1 MAGIEVRI
9 MTEIASLTSGSAFFA
24 SAKWPLIAGLG
35 AAIIAAGCSA
45 DVTRFSGPGFSLN
58 ASEDR
63 ASLIPP
69 EALSSG
75 GTSNLSDMTP
85 STGYSGGG
93 GAATANIQTAALPA
107 ASGYSDNYN
116 PRREPARDNNYAAAS
131 PSQPPQQD
139 YDRRSRADEKLEKGE
154 AITVERGDTLYGLS
168 RQHGVSVAELMTV
181 NGLDDSK
188 LKIGQ
193 TLYLPSGASVRS
205 ARSSGSKT
213 RPAPPREVVAAA
225 EPTDVPA
232 TWNGRYEMR
241 SGDSLYKV
249 ARQYGVKTSELQRY
263 NSITDPRRMRPG
275 TILRV
280 PGGASAPSSQTAS
293 IAPAAPDA
301 AASAPETPAILNSGK
316 RYAALTDG
324 RTSDARP
331 ETKGVQT
338 VTIAPPKAENLVSA
352 AAQGDGNKLLWP
364 VRGKVIAGFGARTD
378 GTHNDG
384 VNFAVP
390 VGTDVMAAQ
399 DGVVAYSGSEL
410 RSYGNL
416 ILVRHDNGW
425 VTAYAHNDKL
435 LVSRGDTV
443 KRGQVIAK
451 SGSTG
456 QVSEPQVHFELRQS
470 SKKPVDPLPY
480 LEKL

>member
-9 MTEIASLTSGSAFFA
+9 MTEIASLTSGSGVFA
-24 SAKWPLIAGLG
+24 SIKWPIITAFG
-35 AAIIAAGCSA
+35 AACIAAGCSA

-75 GTSNLSDMTP
+75 GTSNLSDLTP
-85 STGYSGGG
+85 ATGYGG
-93 GAATANIQTAALPA
+93 GAATANIQTAALPDA
-107 ASGYSDNYN
+107 TGVSDNYN
-116 PRREPARDNNYAAAS
+116 QRRERVRDADYAAAS
-131 PSQPPQQD
+131 PAQPRQLDDDQ
-139 YDRRSRADEKLEKGE
+139 RSRADERLAKGE
-154 AITVERGDTLYGLS
+154 AITVDRGDTLYGLS

-181 NGLDDSK
+181 NGLDDSR

-193 TLYLPSGASVRS
+193 TLYLPSGASVQP

-213 RPAPPREVVAAA
+213 RPAPPRDVVAAA
-225 EPTDVPA
+225 EPTEVPA

-241 SGDSLYKV
+241 AGDSLYKV
-249 ARQYGVKTSELQRY
+249 ARQYGVRTSELQRY
-263 NSITDPRRMRPG
+263 NTITDPRRMRPG
-275 TILRV
+275 TVLRV
-280 PGGASAPSSQTAS
+280 PGGGSAPTAETARL
-293 IAPAAPDA
+293 APAPTT
-301 AASAPETPAILNSGK
+301 APETPAILDSGK
-316 RYAALTDG
+316 RYAALSDG
-324 RTSDARP
+324 STSDARP
-331 ETKGVQT
+331 VTKGVQT
-338 VTIAPPKAENLVSA
+338 VTIAPPKAENLVDTSA
-352 AAQGDGNKLLWP
+352 TADRSKLLWP
-364 VRGKVIAGFGARTD
+364 VRGKVIASFGARSD

-399 DGVVAYSGSEL
+399 DGVVAYAGSEL

-435 LVSRGDTV
+435 LVSRGDSV

-451 SGSTG
+451 SGSSG

-470 SKKPVDPLPY
+470 SKKPVDPIPY

>member
-1 MAGIEVRI
+1 
-9 MTEIASLTSGSAFFA
+9 MTEIASLTSGSGVFA
-24 SAKWPLIAGLG
+24 SVKWPIIAAFG
-35 AAIIAAGCSA
+35 AACIAAGCSA

-75 GTSNLSDMTP
+75 GTSNLSDLTP
-85 STGYSGGG
+85 ATGYGG
-93 GAATANIQTAALPA
+93 GAATANIQTAALPDA
-107 ASGYSDNYN
+107 TGVSDTYN
-116 PRREPARDNNYAAAS
+116 QRRERYREDDYAAAS
-131 PSQPPQQD
+131 PAQPRQRD
-139 YDRRSRADEKLEKGE
+139 YDQRSRADEKLAKGE

-181 NGLDDSK
+181 NGLDDSM

-193 TLYLPSGASVRS
+193 TLYLPSGASAQRLS
-205 ARSSGSKT
+205 DFKT
-213 RPAPPREVVAAA
+213 RHAPPREAVAAA
-225 EPTDVPA
+225 EASEAPA

-241 SGDSLYKV
+241 AGDSLYKV

-263 NSITDPRRMRPG
+263 NAITDPRRMRPG
-275 TILRV
+275 TVLRV
-280 PGGASAPSSQTAS
+280 PGGSSAPSSETARFS
-293 IAPAAPDA
+293 PTPTITVPA
-301 AASAPETPAILNSGK
+301 TPAILESGK
-316 RYAALTDG
+316 RYAALTDEG
-324 RTSDARP
+324 STSDARP
-331 ETKGVQT
+331 GTKGVQT
-338 VTIAPPKAENLVSA
+338 VAITPPKADNLIDTSA
-352 AAQGDGNKLLWP
+352 SGDGSKLLWP
-364 VRGKVIAGFGARTD
+364 VRGKVIAGFGARSD

-390 VGTDVMAAQ
+390 VGTGVMAAQ
-399 DGVVAYSGSEL
+399 DGVVAYAGSEL

-435 LVSRGDTV
+435 LVSRGDSV

-451 SGSTG
+451 SGSSG

-470 SKKPVDPLPY
+470 SKKPVDPIPY